1 MIKILIADDHGI
13 IRKGIKQILSRTSD
27 IEVTAE
33 ASTGQEALEKIW
45 TSHFDLVILDIS
57 LPGRNGLEILK
68 QIKSQK
74 PKLPVLILSMYPE
87 EQYAVRVLRA
97 GASGY
102 LTKESDKNE
111 LVEAIR
117 RIAEG
122 KKYITPSL
130 AEKLASELEPSNDKA
145 LHERLSD
152 REYHILC
159 LIAKGKSSNEIAEE
173 LALSIK
179 TVSTHRARV
188 LEKMGMK
195 SNAELTYYAVQSK
208 LVE

>member
-1 MIKILIADDHGI
+1 MIKVLIADDHGI

-27 IEVTAE
+27 IEVVAE
-33 ASTGQEALEKIW
+33 ASTGQEALDKIW
-45 TSHFDLVILDIS
+45 TNHFDLVILDIS

-68 QIKSQK
+68 QIKSHR

-117 RIAEG
+117 RIAQG
-122 KKYITPSL
+122 KKYITASL
-130 AEKLASELEPSNDKA
+130 AEKLASELEPANDKA
-145 LHERLSD
+145 PHERLSD

-159 LIAKGKSSNEIAEE
+159 LIAKGKSSSEIADE

-195 SNAELTYYAVQSK
+195 SNAELTYYAIQNK
-208 LVE
+208 LAE

>member
-27 IEVTAE
+27 IEVAAE

-68 QIKSQK
+68 QIKSHK

-111 LVEAIR
+111 LIEAIR

-159 LIAKGKSSNEIAEE
+159 MIAKGKSSNEIADE
-173 LALSIK
+173 LALSVK

-195 SNAELTYYAVQSK
+195 SNGELTHYAVQSK